1 MRDQRSPRLRATGL
15 RVRRGD
21 QVVVRDVDL
30 DVAPGETVSISG
42 PSGCGKSTLLRA
54 LAWLERPD
62 AGRIEVD
69 GEDAETIGPRA
80 YRRRVSLVFQEPP
93 MFDGTVADNVRFGPR
108 LLGRELSD
116 SEVAAL
122 LRQLSLDP
130 AIASRDAKRLSG
142 GERQRV
148 ALARSL
154 ANQPR
159 VLLLDEPTSALDPEA
174 AHGVIAQV
182 RQLACDGL
190 SVVAVLHVPEHAR
203 SLGDKHLRMH
213 DGRLEPEESTP

>member
-1 MRDQRSPRLRATGL
+1 MQDQRSPRLRVTGL
-15 RVRRGD
+15 HVRRGD
-21 QVVVRDVDL
+21 RVVIHDVGL

-62 AGRIEVD
+62 AGRIEID
-69 GEDAETIGPRA
+69 GEDAETIDPRA

-122 LRQLSLDP
+122 LRQVSLDP
-130 AIASRDAKRLSG
+130 AISSRDASRLSG

-174 AHGVIAQV
+174 AHGVIAQI
-182 RQLACDGL
+182 RHLACDGL

-203 SLGDKHLRMH
+203 SLGDKHLRMR
-213 DGRLEPEESTP
+213 DGRLEPEESTA